1 VLKGV
6 AWHGV
11 VRSAKRGRTM
21 LRSTRRAARSENAQ
35 HGVGGGGR
43 RWDGQR
49 EGVHSVLPWASVHP
63 PDTVQG
69 TSSQQ
74 GGRATE
80 IQSSPARSTAP
91 ELNGGECVSSSGRGV
106 ALSSKEAPGPTHE
119 EEGGVR
125 WLDTDSVAGT
135 EARHGGGGLPET
147 DKRSWLRQ
155 DAMGGASFYSRA
167 PRGAMRAR
175 RGS

>member
-1 VLKGV
+1 
-6 AWHGV
+6 
-11 VRSAKRGRTM
+11 
-21 LRSTRRAARSENAQ
+21 
-35 HGVGGGGR
+35 
-43 RWDGQR
+43 
-49 EGVHSVLPWASVHP
+49 
-63 PDTVQG
+63 
-69 TSSQQ
+69 
-74 GGRATE
+74 
-80 IQSSPARSTAP
+80 
-91 ELNGGECVSSSGRGV
+91 
-106 ALSSKEAPGPTHE
+106 
-119 EEGGVR
+119 VR